1 MGFFQDVDVSK
12 IKRPK
17 KEDPIP
23 DVYDENEENEFSDE
37 DYLDEEQDFSDDV
50 FLSNDEDDEYDKE
63 TDLIDDLLSKNN
75 QENME
80 SYNSQKEKT
89 HIIDEYGEDEA
100 EQKKKYKKA
109 EDNNF
114 HQKSMKTEKIVKP
127 TEKEGKKDKMQ
138 MNDTELSGTNIGN
151 GSIVD
156 GDLST
161 KGILSIDGRVN
172 GDVKSE
178 SSITIFKHGVVEG
191 SVTAGDKLTISGV
204 VRGNVTAKEIAFDRV
219 KLTGNVSAQG
229 KIKITKGTIIKGNI
243 DAKSVV
249 IEGAV
254 MGDIDIQGP
263 VVLASTAVVKG
274 TIKSSSLQMENGA
287 IIDGMCQQ
295 CYGDADATSIFDEID
310 EEESE
315 EA

>member
-12 IKRPK
+12 IRKPK
-17 KEDPIP
+17 KDDIITDSYE
-23 DVYDENEENEFSDE
+23 ENEENEFSDD
-37 DYLDEEQDFSDDV
+37 DYLDEGQEFSDDV
-50 FLSNDEDDEYDKE
+50 FMADENEDENEETEIIEELLNND
-63 TDLIDDLLSKNN
+63 TSKIS
-75 QENME
+75 ENHK
-80 SYNSQKEKT
+80 SHKEKE
-89 HIIDEYGEDEA
+89 HIIDEYHDEDEIYD
-100 EQKKKYKKA
+100 KKINVKDDFKQTHSNKEIKA
-109 EDNNF
+109 EKN
-114 HQKSMKTEKIVKP
+114 IKP
-127 TEKEGKKDKMQ
+127 EREGEKEKMQ
-138 MNDTELSGTNIGN
+138 TNDVELSGTNIGN

-178 SSITIFKHGVVEG
+178 SSITIFKHGFVEG

-229 KIKITKGTIIKGNI
+229 NIKITKGTIIKGNI

-254 MGDIDIQGP
+254 MGDIDIHGP

-310 EEESE
+310 EEES
-315 EA
+315 